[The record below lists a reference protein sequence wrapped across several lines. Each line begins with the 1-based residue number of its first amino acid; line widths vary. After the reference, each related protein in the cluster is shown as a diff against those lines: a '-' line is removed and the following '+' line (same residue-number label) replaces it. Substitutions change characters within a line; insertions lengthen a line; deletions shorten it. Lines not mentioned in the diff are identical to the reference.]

1 MRRPAAQLRV
11 EAEAAVPPPRRGLTV
26 VPLSRMPKA
35 SDLIA
40 TQIRRMILD
49 GTLSDGDLLPPE
61 TQLSAEFGVARPTLR
76 EALRVLET
84 EGLIR
89 VARGSRR
96 GACVNAPK
104 VETSARYAAYS
115 LRAAGATLAETYA
128 AQLAIEPYAVRMLAM
143 RNDPTVIAE
152 LEERLV
158 KLEALDPER
167 DPAERSVALAR
178 FHLTLVTLTGNRTLA
193 VLAETLTRIIESHQA
208 RHRPPVA
215 DFTRQIPEREF
226 RALGP
231 RSIRKL
237 IDLIRASRVE
247 EAEAHWRKH
256 LENASR
262 FWLAGLDPD
271 AVIDFGD

>member
-1 MRRPAAQLRV
+1 MRARLTKQPVQPATAP
-11 EAEAAVPPPRRGLTV
+11 EPPRNGLNV
-26 VPLSRMPKA
+26 VRLARMPKA

-40 TQIRRMILD
+40 TQVRRMILD

-96 GACVNAPK
+96 GACVNTPK

-115 LRAAGATLAETYA
+115 LRAAGATLAETYS
-128 AQLAIEPYAVRMLAM
+128 AQLAIEPYAVKMLATGH
-143 RNDPTVIAE
+143 DPDVIAE
-152 LEERLV
+152 LEDRLA

-167 DPAERSVALAR
+167 DPAGRSVALAR
-178 FHLTLVTLTGNRTLA
+178 FHLALVKLTGNRTLA

-215 DFTRQIPEREF
+215 DFTQQIPEREF

-237 IDLIRASRVE
+237 IDLIREARAE
-247 EAEAHWRKH
+247 EAETHWRKH